1 MLKCS
6 ACGECFK
13 DVFDPS
19 KHRREAHGVNYVS
32 ADRTRSGEDGEMG
45 DGLDV

>member
-1 MLKCS
+1 MLKCR

-19 KHRREAHGVNYVS
+19 KHRREVHGVSYVS
-32 ADRTRSGEDGEMG
+32 DGRRRSGEGEEMG